1 MSTIR
6 VIPCLDV
13 KDGRVVKG
21 VNFMDLVDL
30 GDPVALAQ
38 KYFEEGADEITF
50 LDVSA
55 SLEGRNATIEAVS
68 AVAEKVFIPL
78 TVGGGIKSVADVGT
92 LLSAGADK
100 VSISSAAIANPGLF
114 QDIVEAY
121 GSQVLVSSIDAKR
134 TDKGFELFTHGGSRA
149 SGRVLEDWIEIC
161 NDAPVGELLVNSIDH
176 DGTGQG
182 FDLEMTA
189 RAAEIANVPV
199 IASGGAGRP
208 EHFSE
213 ILEAGIDA
221 VLAAGVFH
229 RGELSI
235 SEVKRAMKSKGAL
248 VR

>member
-21 VNFMDLVDL
+21 VNFKDLIDL
-30 GDPVALAQ
+30 GDPIELA
-38 KYFEEGADEITF
+38 KAYFEEGADEITF

-68 AVAEKVFIPL
+68 AVAEQVFIPL
-78 TVGGGIKSVADVGT
+78 TVGGGIKTVKDVGD
-92 LLSAGADK
+92 LLEAGADK
-100 VSISSAAIANPGLF
+100 ISISSAAIADPNLLRE
-114 QDIVEAY
+114 IVSNY

-134 TDKGFELFTHGGSRA
+134 TDSGMELFTHGGTKPT
-149 SGRVLEDWIEIC
+149 GVLLEQWIEIC
-161 NDAPVGELLVNSIDH
+161 KETPVGELLINSIDR
-176 DGTGQG
+176 DGTGDG

-189 RAAEIANVPV
+189 IAVNASTVPV
-199 IASGGAGRP
+199 IASGGAGRI

-213 ILEAGIDA
+213 VLKTGVDA

-229 RGELSI
+229 RGEISI
-235 SEVKRAMKSKGAL
+235 SQVKQAMTNAGAEI
-248 VR
+248 R

>member
-1 MSTIR
+1 MSTVR

-13 KDGRVVKG
+13 RDGRVVKG
-21 VNFMDLVDL
+21 VNFRDLVDL
-30 GDPVALAQ
+30 GDPVSLAQ

-78 TVGGGIKSVADVGT
+78 TVGGGITNVSDVGT

-100 VSISSAAIANPGLF
+100 VSISSAAVANPDLF
-114 QDIVEAY
+114 RHIVEAY

-149 SGRVLEDWIEIC
+149 SGRVLEDWLEIC
-161 NDAPVGELLVNSIDH
+161 NDAPVGELLINSIDH

-182 FDLEMTA
+182 FDLDMTA
-189 RAAEIANVPV
+189 RTAELANVPV
-199 IASGGAGRP
+199 IASGGAGKP
-208 EHFSE
+208 EHFEE

-235 SEVKRAMKSKGAL
+235 SEVKQAMRRKGAL